1 MIPSRHLAWC
11 LAYIKVVI
19 NVAMFINLVGNTPSA
34 TIAKKKKKIK
44 FLFLNVNYK
53 SNQKNVSKRLQNNIC

>member
-1 MIPSRHLAWC
+1 MIPLRHLARCC

-34 TIAKKKKKIK
+34 TIAKKKKK
-44 FLFLNVNYK
+44 
-53 SNQKNVSKRLQNNIC
+53 NQISLP

>member
-34 TIAKKKKKIK
+34 TIAKKKK
-44 FLFLNVNYK
+44 
-53 SNQKNVSKRLQNNIC
+53 SNFSSLMLITKATRKMSKRLQNNIC